1 MYQVS
6 TLSKICAV
14 FAHTSIIWHTTEHIE
29 TYYIFSY
36 WIDYG
41 YKYLRYNIRY
51 LPTYPLICMYVCMY
65 VCSSV
70 GMGYGIPEALLR
82 ALTAQYDQV
91 AFTLTGSFPLRSL
104 LSAIWRTLLCLLLPL
119 LHPPPTEINRSLT

>member
-1 MYQVS
+1 MCS
-6 TLSKICAV
+6 FCAYINHM
-14 FAHTSIIWHTTEHIE
+14 AYHTEHIE
-29 TYYIFSY
+29 TYIFSY

-41 YKYLRYNIRY
+41 YKYLRYNISLY
-51 LPTYPLICMYVCMY
+51 TIPTHLPSLICMYVCMY